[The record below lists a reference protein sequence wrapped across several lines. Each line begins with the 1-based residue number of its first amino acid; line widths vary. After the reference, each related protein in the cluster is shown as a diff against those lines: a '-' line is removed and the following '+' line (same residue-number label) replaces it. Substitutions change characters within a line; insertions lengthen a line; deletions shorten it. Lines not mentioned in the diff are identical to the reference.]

1 MEYVFLLSSGGK
13 EQHLTCNS
21 CHRRRIALTPTPFP
35 AGESCYSTF
44 ATFFTFANFVTLS
57 VKSVSTFK

>member
-21 CHRRRIALTPTPFP
+21 CHRRRITLTPTPFP
-35 AGESCYSTF
+35 AGESFYSTF
-44 ATFFTFANFVTLS
+44 ATFRFASFVTLS
-57 VKSVSTFK
+57 VKSVSTFM